1 MAIYEKNEEE
11 LMNKFTEFLR
21 VCRKNRVF
29 PECEFLELFKQNIG
43 KMEIIIPKKRIMY
56 RSRVYQDDMLKQFE
70 KISAMVRESKTPDDY
85 QLASDETERLRQEY
99 INKINDGFEGYD
111 EKNSFVNEDV
121 ENVIASRCNHNFET
135 CLYTSD
141 DAQTSISE
149 IKPIIGETISVA
161 PIEALEDL
169 KIIDLSI
176 DFNEEWDELV
186 FLRNLIALLFID
198 SPTEGHKEA
207 YIYTQIIC
215 SLVKKM
221 GYDGVKYS
229 SCQNIE
235 KINYAIF
242 NYKKCKATGSEKY
255 SITKIDYG
263 IEKMKAKKER

>member
-1 MAIYEKNEEE
+1 MSIYEKKEEE
-11 LMNKFTEFLR
+11 LMDKFTEFIK

-29 PECEFLELFKQNIG
+29 PECEFLELFKQNIRE
-43 KMEIIIPKKRIMY
+43 MQIILPKNKVMY
-56 RSRVYQDDMLKQFE
+56 RSRIFRDEMYDKLE
-70 KISAMVRESKTPDDY
+70 KICTMVQESKTPDDY
-85 QLASDETERLRQEY
+85 QLASDATEQLHREY
-99 INKINDGFEGYD
+99 TYKINNGFEGYD
-111 EKNSFVNEDV
+111 EKNSFVNENV
-121 ENVIASRCNHNFET
+121 ESVIASRCNHNFEI

-141 DAQTSISE
+141 DIQTSISE
-149 IKPIIGETISVA
+149 VKPLIGETISVA
-161 PIEALEDL
+161 SIEVLEDL
-169 KIIDLSI
+169 KIIDLSL
-176 DFNEEWDELV
+176 DFDEEGDELV

-198 SPTEGHKEA
+198 SPTEGNKGV

-229 SCQNIE
+229 SCQDIE